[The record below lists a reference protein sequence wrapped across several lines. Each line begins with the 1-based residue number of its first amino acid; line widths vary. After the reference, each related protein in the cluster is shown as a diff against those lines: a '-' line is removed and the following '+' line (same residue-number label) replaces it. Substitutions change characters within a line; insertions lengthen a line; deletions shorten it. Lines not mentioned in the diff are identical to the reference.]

1 MASFEDFFLEEYI
14 PVLVW
19 RRRSDRPVSA
29 ESLHALQSVSGAAQW
44 VSVQHWLLT
53 RLACADSARLRHMNQ
68 PALTTAPLLSS
79 LALIKLSNS
88 RKMTSFSLCVYS
100 SLHSTIV
107 QFERRKQQK
116 SPQNN
121 GKIRCWENPVKC
133 CRNMESLFV
142 ITQLQSAA
150 GHH

>member
-1 MASFEDFFLEEYI
+1 MLAEALKILYQNFWLAKSAYSKIMKFFASFKEIFWEEYI

-116 SPQNN
+116 S
-121 GKIRCWENPVKC
+121 GTK
-133 CRNMESLFV
+133 
-142 ITQLQSAA
+142 
-150 GHH
+150 